1 MRLEKKFD
9 SGLHEAMGEE
19 QLCGFQTLLYL
30 LESHIVVCHLWE
42 VGERVQVK
50 VEGVKGLVP
59 AVEIPIY
66 CQ

>member
-1 MRLEKKFD
+1 MRLERKFD
-9 SGLHEAMGEE
+9 WGLREAMEEE

-30 LESHIVVCHLWE
+30 LESHIVVCHLWQ
-42 VGERVQVK
+42 VGEQFHVK
-50 VEGVKGLVP
+50 VEGVKGLVL